1 LLKYRHMV
9 YPWGTE
15 RRINAYSDYFKKHF
29 GERVQKI
36 TIDAGFTCPNR
47 DGTCGTGGCTFC
59 NNRAFNPS
67 YNNPEKSIADQI
79 LQGMAF
85 HRKRYRKATRYL
97 AYFQAYTNTYA
108 KLEELNSMYDQA
120 LAIPEVM
127 GIVVGTRPDCVD
139 DVLLDYFKE
148 LSERCYVVVE
158 YGIESVINRTLLRVN
173 RGHNAEKSRWAV
185 DETARRGVRVG
196 GHVMIGLPGETR
208 EDFLATATELSK
220 WPLNSI
226 KFHQLQVIKGTA
238 MAREYRENPED
249 FITFTMDEY
258 LLLMMEILERLN
270 PEIVVERI
278 AGEVTPEM
286 AVREGWGVRYDGVL
300 KQFEAL
306 LKENDSWQGKHY
318 KPEN

>member
-1 LLKYRHMV
+1 MEYS
-9 YPWGTE
+9 WGTG
-15 RRINAYSDYFKKHF
+15 RRINAYSDYFRKHF

-67 YNNPEKSIADQI
+67 YNHPEKSIADQI
-79 LQGMAF
+79 QQGMAF

-108 KLEELNSMYDQA
+108 RLEELVSMYDQA
-120 LAIPEVM
+120 LAIPGVM
-127 GIVVGTRPDCVD
+127 GIAVGTRPDCVD
-139 DVLLDYFKE
+139 GPLLDFFKE

-158 YGIESVINRTLLRVN
+158 YGIESVNNRTLLRVN
-173 RGHNAEKSRWAV
+173 RGHDVEKSRWAV
-185 DETARRGVRVG
+185 HETARRGVRVG
-196 GHVMIGLPGETR
+196 GHVMIGLPGEAR

-238 MAREYRENPED
+238 MAREYRETPED
-249 FITFTMDEY
+249 FVTFTMEEY
-258 LLLMMEILERLN
+258 LQLMMEILERLN
-270 PEIVVERI
+270 PGIVVERI
-278 AGEVTPEM
+278 AGEVTPGM
-286 AVREGWGVRYDGVL
+286 AVREGWGMRYDGVL
-300 KQFEAL
+300 RQFEEL
-306 LKENDSWQGKHY
+306 LKVNDSWQGKKY
-318 KPEN
+318 KEER

>member
-1 LLKYRHMV
+1 MV
-9 YPWGTE
+9 YSWGTE
-15 RRINAYSDYFKKHF
+15 RRINAYSDYFKGQF

-108 KLEELNSMYDQA
+108 KLEELAPMYEQA

-139 DVLLDYFKE
+139 HLLLDYFKE
-148 LSERCYVVVE
+148 LAERCYVVVE
-158 YGIESVINRTLLRVN
+158 YGIESVNNRTLVRVN
-173 RGHNAEKSRWAV
+173 RGHDVEKSRWAV
-185 DETARRGVRVG
+185 HETARRGVRVG

-208 EDFLATATELSK
+208 DDFLAAAAELSK

-238 MAREYRENPED
+238 MAREYSEKPED
-249 FITFTMDEY
+249 FMTFTMDEY

-270 PEIVVERI
+270 PQMVVERI
-278 AGEVTPEM
+278 AGEVTPGM
-286 AVREGWGVRYDGVL
+286 AVREGWGIRYDGVL
-300 KQFEAL
+300 RKFEEL
-306 LKENDSWQGKHY
+306 LRENDSWQGKKY

>member
-1 LLKYRHMV
+1 MV
-9 YPWGTE
+9 YSWGTE
-15 RRINAYSDYFKKHF
+15 RRLNAYSDYFKKHF

-47 DGTCGTGGCTFC
+47 DGACGTGGCTFC

-79 LQGMAF
+79 NQGMAF
-85 HRKRYRKATRYL
+85 HKKRYRKATRYL

-108 KLEELNSMYDQA
+108 KLEELSAMYEQA
-120 LAIPEVM
+120 LAVPGVI

-139 DVLLDYFKE
+139 DAILDYFQK

-158 YGIESVINRTLLRVN
+158 YGIESVNNHTLLRVN
-173 RGHNAEKSRWAV
+173 RGHDVEKSRWAV
-185 DETARRGVRVG
+185 QETASRGVRVG
-196 GHVMIGLPGETR
+196 GHVIIGLPGESH
-208 EDFLATATELSK
+208 EDFLATATELSQ

-238 MAREYRENPED
+238 MANEYRDKPED
-249 FITFTMDEY
+249 FQTFTLEEY
-258 LLLMMEILERLN
+258 LHLMMEVTERLN

-278 AGEVTPEM
+278 AGEVTPGM
-286 AVREGWGVRYDGVL
+286 GVREGWGIRYDGVL
-300 KQFEAL
+300 RAFEQL
-306 LKENDSWQGKHY
+306 LLENDSWQGKRY
-318 KPEN
+318 KPE